1 MQKNLF
7 YHIAISFLLLSMMLT
22 VIGFAH
28 AIDADDIAKKFT
40 KVYKNMKNFTADF
53 EYTTL
58 IAGRKR
64 TAVGKITFQKPN
76 LLRQEYYESKD
87 SQKLTQLIVSDGDE
101 LLSYTPMIKQ
111 VTKQDIKNNDT
122 FLGLGKSLEKIDKN
136 YDIKLLKDELAE
148 KKNIHLVEL
157 TPKKKDDTSMF
168 DTIQVWIRDKD
179 SLPVQIMYKDD
190 KNEASFFFSFENLK
204 LNNKPDKSIFKFEIP
219 TGVQVITVPNK

>member
-7 YHIAISFLLLSMMLT
+7 HKIAISFLLLSMMLT

-28 AIDADDIAKKFT
+28 AINADDIAKKFT

-64 TAVGKITFQKPN
+64 IAVGKITFQKPN

-87 SQKLTQLIVSDGDE
+87 SQKITQLIVSDGEE

-111 VTKQDIKNNDT
+111 VTKQDIKNKDA
-122 FLGLGKSLEKIDKN
+122 FLGLGQSLEKIDKN

-148 KKNIHLVEL
+148 KKNIHLIEL
-157 TPKKKDDTSMF
+157 TPKKKDETAMF
-168 DTIQVWIRDKD
+168 DTIQVWVRDED

-190 KNEASFFFSFENLK
+190 KNEASFFFSFENVK
-204 LNNKPDKSIFKFEIP
+204 LNNKLDKSIFKFEIP

>member
-157 TPKKKDDTSMF
+157 APKKKDDTSMF

-204 LNNKPDKSIFKFEIP
+204 LNNKLDKSIFKFEIP

>member
-204 LNNKPDKSIFKFEIP
+204 LNNKLDKSIFKFEIP

>member
-7 YHIAISFLLLSMMLT
+7 YYIAISFLLLSMMLT
-22 VIGFAH
+22 VIGFAY

-190 KNEASFFFSFENLK
+190 KNEASFFFYFENLK
-204 LNNKPDKSIFKFEIP
+204 LNNKLDKSVFKFEIP